1 MPLYYKKVP
10 VAHDQNRCAVPMCT
24 KQSHFVDCFII
35 RFLSES
41 TVVNTNG
48 TSIQVQNQPVH
59 AAGGVITVSGGQ
71 VFTTP
76 NTSPVISTAPSN
88 QVVFANN
95 PANYTNQQASVV
107 NPPIINANPIQ
118 ARTPARFQ
126 QPSAGQR
133 IAAGM
138 TRAIVSGAV
147 QGAMQGL
154 I

>member
-1 MPLYYKKVP
+1 
-10 VAHDQNRCAVPMCT
+10 MCT
-24 KQSHFVDCFII
+24 KQSHFVNCFII

-88 QVVFANN
+88 QVLFANN
-95 PANYTNQQASVV
+95 PANFTNQAFVPNTNVAFQQASPSVV

-147 QGAMQGL
+147 QGAMQGF
-154 I
+154 IGN